1 MDIYGACATSCFAM
15 LGVFSVKNYQGA
27 AQPFYSPSA
36 LVQRRQKPA
45 GYRFLDKLHAFPA
58 VNFSIIYLKK
68 LKWLSGV
75 VKVRSSM
82 QHDRP
87 MMDRPCREISGKQW
101 VRYCGCMWELEH
113 LKRQCDQIALCSC
126 WTLPLCTP
134 GAVLR
139 IAWSPEATL
148 LAAGSPKEEPFV
160 TVFLD
165 TFGHVCFHCFS
176 WPMFSPNHFRSGLE
190 VSDI

>member
-101 VRYCGCMWELEH
+101 VRYDTVDVCGNWN
-113 LKRQCDQIALCSC
+113 I
-126 WTLPLCTP
+126 
-134 GAVLR
+134 
-139 IAWSPEATL
+139 
-148 LAAGSPKEEPFV
+148 
-160 TVFLD
+160 
-165 TFGHVCFHCFS
+165 
-176 WPMFSPNHFRSGLE
+176 
-190 VSDI
+190 